1 MPCRPKAYGLWT
13 QESLDQ
19 AVAAV
24 ERGTSVRRA
33 AEMFGV
39 PRSTVHDHASGK
51 VEQFAKQGPK
61 PYLTKEEEEELT
73 SFLVRCARIGYPHT
87 RQQVIGI
94 VQNIVNSKNMDVVI
108 TGGWWERFR
117 QRHPYLTMRTAV
129 PLSYVCVMA
138 FDSDSI
144 VCYYI

>member
-1 MPCRPKAYGLWT
+1 MTTFKIPPLEQRIYRSKAKGVVPPPPIEVPCRPKAYGLWT

-39 PRSTVHDHASGK
+39 PRSNLHDHASGK

-61 PYLTKEEEEELT
+61 PYLTTEEEEELASS
-73 SFLVRCARIGYPHT
+73 SF
-87 RQQVIGI
+87 
-94 VQNIVNSKNMDVVI
+94 DVLELGTPI
-108 TGGWWERFR
+108 HASR
-117 QRHPYLTMRTAV
+117 L
-129 PLSYVCVMA
+129 
-138 FDSDSI
+138 
-144 VCYYI
+144 